1 MVRAAR
7 NREQLLGGRGAAA
20 EAGRPAYS
28 ALMASAEP
36 GPPASPGHE
45 YPGQSED
52 AGQQDGVAAAYSAHR
67 AELLGFARRSLGD
80 TELAEDAVQ
89 ETFARAWRAR
99 RLFNPRLGAMRAW
112 LFAIERHI
120 VVDLARLRGTRS
132 TQPLG
137 NNVPS
142 AGDPLDDA
150 LRAAMVEQAVRGLTP
165 LHREVIVEIYFRGR
179 SSRELADEL
188 GLPDG
193 TVRSRLYYAL
203 RALRARLAAQGW
215 EP

>member
-1 MVRAAR
+1 M
-7 NREQLLGGRGAAA
+7 
-20 EAGRPAYS
+20 
-28 ALMASAEP
+28 
-36 GPPASPGHE
+36 
-45 YPGQSED
+45 
-52 AGQQDGVAAAYSAHR
+52 
-67 AELLGFARRSLGD
+67 
-80 TELAEDAVQ
+80 
-89 ETFARAWRAR
+89 
-99 RLFNPRLGAMRAW
+99 
-112 LFAIERHI
+112 
-120 VVDLARLRGTRS
+120 
-132 TQPLG
+132 
-137 NNVPS
+137 PS

-150 LRAAMVEQAVRGLTP
+150 LRAAMVEQAVRGLTR